1 MSSVCVCLVETLEMK
16 SSKPSVR
23 WCSYTFSQVGK
34 IKEFFFQQK
43 MQPPRD
49 HQKWYHPSVISSF
62 GHGRTLAWSSP
73 SPKVPKLSKLTT
85 FCLEETG
92 ASYSWDK
99 FSIFYWVRAVK
110 PFTPPRKSALEIWD
124 CSGKK
129 LKNNITNHTDS
140 FLYNMILPSAPK
152 RDSLRFLSPRIPQK
166 DYAGLEEGAGRSA
179 VEFWITKISKGGA
192 GWCFIFT

>member
-34 IKEFFFQQK
+34 IKELFFPTK
-43 MQPPRD
+43 NATSPRSS
-49 HQKWYHPSVISSF
+49 KVNHPSVISSF

-99 FSIFYWVRAVK
+99 IFKFWLGQSCK
-110 PFTPPRKSALEIWD
+110 TFHPPTEKCTWD
-124 CSGKK
+124 LGLFGKK
-129 LKNNITNHTDS
+129 TEKQYYQPYRFIPLQYDLAIRTE
-140 FLYNMILPSAPK
+140 K
-152 RDSLRFLSPRIPQK
+152 RFTQ
-166 DYAGLEEGAGRSA
+166 
-179 VEFWITKISKGGA
+179 IS
-192 GWCFIFT
+192 